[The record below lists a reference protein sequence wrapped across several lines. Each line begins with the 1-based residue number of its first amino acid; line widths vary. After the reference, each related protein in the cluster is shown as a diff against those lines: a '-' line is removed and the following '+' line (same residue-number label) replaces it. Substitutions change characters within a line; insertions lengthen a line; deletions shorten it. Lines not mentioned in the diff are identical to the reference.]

1 MQFGMQFWCE
11 LAASAMA
18 AGLVYMGLGLFL
30 SEGEEDFD
38 PDSVLSANQAV
49 PDEQAPSDED
59 GVLDFLREAV
69 RLAEERLKAQEEH
82 SRALERKATLL
93 GALCVC
99 VCTVAFLLA
108 GGFDTAGAL
117 PVKRVAIVLLIV
129 SAACRR
135 CLQGFDAGRFCA
147 ILTGLDTIV
156 PDVSG
161 FYPFP
166 GFSHGCSKIP

>member
-30 SEGEEDFD
+30 SGGEEDFD

-49 PDEQAPSDED
+49 PDEQAPSDEG

-69 RLAEERLKAQEEH
+69 CLAEERLKAQEEH
-82 SRALERKATLL
+82 SRALERKATLP

-99 VCTVAFLLA
+99 VCV
-108 GGFDTAGAL
+108 
-117 PVKRVAIVLLIV
+117 P
-129 SAACRR
+129 S
-135 CLQGFDAGRFCA
+135 RFCWPEDSIRPA
-147 ILTGLDTIV
+147 HCQSNGLRLSCLSFRRRVVVACKALTPAAFVL
-156 PDVSG
+156 
-161 FYPFP
+161 YLRA
-166 GFSHGCSKIP
+166 